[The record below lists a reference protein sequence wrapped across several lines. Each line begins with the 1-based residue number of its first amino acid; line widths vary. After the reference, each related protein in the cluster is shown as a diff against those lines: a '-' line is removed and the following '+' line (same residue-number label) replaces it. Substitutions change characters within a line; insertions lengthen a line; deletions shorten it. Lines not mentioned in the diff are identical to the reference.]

1 MPSCFQ
7 LTSISTAR
15 DGISDGDCL
24 AIQRKSS
31 IYNSL
36 IDVTG
41 LLLFNS
47 RRFVQVLEG
56 REDVVRDLYARISS
70 DPRHH
75 GIVILGEEHVAERQ
89 FSQWAMAFDEGNGD
103 SNGDSNGS
111 SDGKW
116 GTLPEKVDA
125 LLDKAGPSTRALFQT
140 SARLYRRQH
149 FLD

>member
-15 DGISDGDCL
+15 DGISDADCL

-75 GIVILGEEHVAERQ
+75 GMVILGEEHVPERQ
-89 FSQWAMAFDEGNGD
+89 FGQWAMAFDEGNGD
-103 SNGDSNGS
+103 SNGSSNGNW
-111 SDGKW
+111 GK
-116 GTLPEKVDA
+116 LPEKVDA

-140 SARLYRRQH
+140 SARLYRRQL

>member
-1 MPSCFQ
+1 MPSFFQ

-15 DGISDGDCL
+15 DGISDADCL

-36 IDVTG
+36 IDITG

-89 FSQWAMAFDEGNGD
+89 FGQWAMAFDEGNGD
-103 SNGDSNGS
+103 SNGDGRN
-111 SDGKW
+111 
-116 GTLPEKVDA
+116 LPKKVDA

-140 SARLYRRQH
+140 SARLYRRQL

>member
-1 MPSCFQ
+1 MPSFFQ
-7 LTSISTAR
+7 LTYISTAR
-15 DGISDGDCL
+15 DGVDGADCQ

-31 IYNSL
+31 IYNGL

-56 REDVVRDLYARISS
+56 REDVVRDLYDRISG
-70 DPRHH
+70 DPRHY
-75 GIVILGEEHVAERQ
+75 GLVILGEDHVAERQ
-89 FSQWAMAFDEGNGD
+89 FGQWAMVFDDGNGD
-103 SNGDSNGS
+103 NGQ
-111 SDGKW
+111 
-116 GTLPEKVDA
+116 LPEKVDA

-140 SARLYRRQH
+140 SARLYRRQL